1 MKVPIRTTANGTEYW
16 DSEAKKILFVPAGEK
31 PAFEV
36 TESPESMIIG
46 IDLSNGKD
54 TTVINGQVVEP
65 LFNLD
70 GMTATQLREYAE
82 ENNIEVPGNLK
93 KPDTIRE
100 YIEEQLA
107 VDED

>member
-16 DSEAKKILFVPAGEK
+16 DSEAKKVLFVPAGMR
-31 PAFEV
+31 PSFEV
-36 TESPESMIIG
+36 TEKPESM
-46 IDLSNGKD
+46 LYVETKPL
-54 TTVINGQVVEP
+54 INTPV
-65 LFNLD
+65 FNLE

-93 KPDTIRE
+93 KVDAIRE

-107 VDED
+107 ADTE

>member
-16 DSEAKKILFVPAGEK
+16 CTVDKKTLFVATGEQ
-31 PAFEV
+31 PSFEV
-36 TESPESMIIG
+36 TDEP
-46 IDLSNGKD
+46 
-54 TTVINGQVVEP
+54 TTMLPKSETVKPLEEP
-65 LFNLD
+65 VFNLD
-70 GMTATQLREYAE
+70 GMNVTQLREFAE

-107 VDED
+107 ADTE

>member
-16 DSEAKKILFVPAGEK
+16 DSEAKKVLFVPAGMM
-31 PAFEV
+31 PSFEV
-36 TESPESMIIG
+36 TESP
-46 IDLSNGKD
+46 
-54 TTVINGQVVEP
+54 TTMLHKGETVKPLTDAP

>member
-16 DSEAKKILFVPAGEK
+16 DNEVKKVLFVPAGDK
-31 PAFEV
+31 PSFDV
-36 TESPESMIIG
+36 TESP
-46 IDLSNGKD
+46 
-54 TTVINGQVVEP
+54 TTMLHKGEIVKPLEEP

-70 GMTATQLREYAE
+70 GMTTTQLREFAE

-93 KPDTIRE
+93 KPETIRE

-107 VDED
+107 ADTE